1 MKLIGKL
8 ISDTF
13 TNHAKQLGTLLAFE
27 GPLLILN
34 IDINNPDIYYFQ
46 HWVDF
51 DDKHNRWLVYTVS
64 KENLYK
70 FLNIEISL
78 HDLIIKNNEFILIDI
93 KEDEKIYYKVKKDE
107 LPEDYISEQD
117 SFFEDYDF
125 TRFSRE
131 LKSQLKIN
139 LVE

>member
-1 MKLIGKL
+1 MRLIGKL

-78 HDLIIKNNEFILIDI
+78 HDLIVLNNDFILIDI
-93 KEDEKIYYKVKKDE
+93 NENERIYYEVKKDE
-107 LPEDYISEQD
+107 LPEDYISEED
-117 SFFEDYDF
+117 SFFEEYDF
-125 TRFSRE
+125 TRYSRE
-131 LKSQLKIN
+131 LKSQIKIN
-139 LVE
+139 QVK